1 MALSTDDQARAA
13 INEAAR
19 RDSSLHAVLTYL
31 LDRQN
36 TNVDDMAGLSSY
48 TPFLG
53 VGYMFDDD
61 AITDG
66 SSLAADITHTSGDG
80 VAIESFTT
88 TGTPAATFTG
98 FSLDAGTYYIAFA
111 SDVSTNA
118 TDLYI
123 RYHTAFPGTGGAIQT
138 AGSQL
143 AGQASTFGHDY
154 VSGILTLTATR
165 KVWAYIDQGGSDSA
179 TMYVHR
185 LA

>member
-1 MALSTDDQARAA
+1 MSADAATLRQIARSTFRTDD
-13 INEAAR
+13 N
-19 RDSSLHAVLTYL
+19 AVRLL
-31 LDRQN
+31 ENILDRLDAAE
-36 TNVDDMAGLSSY
+36 TDIAGFSSY

-66 SSLAADITHTSGDG
+66 SSLAADITHASGAG
-80 VAIESFTT
+80 VATESFTT

-111 SDVSTNA
+111 SDVSNNA